1 MARNKKLGKVVKG
14 LVCVAGVTFAGM
26 YLAARKKKSDYT
38 YKDEPAEQNPFAGKK
53 VVFVQDDNDDE
64 NADGVRGHLEA
75 VSVSVQQQSLYSKY
89 GKRMLDVVL
98 SFGGLVALSPVY
110 AAIAL
115 AIKIE
120 DPGPVLFTQKRVGQ
134 NKEYFKLHK
143 FRSMKVSTPHDVPT
157 HQLENPEQYIT
168 KVGKFIR
175 AHSLDELPQIWDI
188 FVGNMSIIGPR
199 PGLWN
204 QDLLTAER
212 DKYGA
217 NDVKPGLTGW
227 AQINGRDELEI
238 PVKAKLDGEYV
249 QKQSLLFDLKCF
261 LGTVSKVSHD
271 DSVVEG
277 GTGEMKKKPYHYTDG
292 KSEEELIGNVGF
304 GEPVEVDLGAKKK
317 VLITGAGSYI
327 GQSFIQYAK
336 KYYPDNFEIEELDM
350 TDVAWRDKDFSGY
363 DVVYHVAGIAHADV
377 GNVSEEI
384 KSKYYEVNTGLA
396 VEAAE
401 KAKREGVK
409 TFIFMSSMIVYGD
422 SAPYGQEKVIDET
435 TVPHPANFYGDSK
448 LQADVAVRELADD
461 TYKVIVLRPPMIYGK
476 DSKGNYRTL
485 AKLAK
490 KLPIFPNV
498 DNERSMLYIENLC
511 EFLCQVMLLKPYRR
525 NSVVLLPQNGEWTK
539 TSDMVKMI
547 AKASGKKITELQ
559 YLAPAVWIGSK
570 MPGKIGGLV
579 NKAFG
584 NHCYAHN
591 MSMYIGMDY
600 QRNSLKA
607 SILEAECNIQLENRL
622 NTMKSD
628 KNGKSMLMLASV
640 ASMIDQFNMNN
651 IGILLSLGYKVT
663 VACNFKVGNTCSDKR
678 IKELKEEL
686 KELRVKFY
694 QIDFDRNVMNL
705 QQNMEAY
712 KQVEKLVK
720 LQRYDFIHCH
730 SPIGGVIGRIVA
742 HETKTKVIYTAH
754 GFHFYDGA
762 PKKNW
767 LLYYSIEKALSRWTD
782 ILITINK
789 EDYDIACK
797 KLCARRTI
805 YVPGIGIDIKRF
817 KNIPT
822 HKMIKRA
829 ELGIDDRDFVI
840 LSVGELN
847 DNKNHKVII
856 EALNRMN
863 ESDKCVYVIAG
874 EGINKE
880 LLERQA
886 EASNVNLRLLG
897 YREDIPELLKLSDVF
912 VLPSLREGLNVS
924 LMEAMAAGLPCI
936 AGKIRGNVD
945 LLPEEYCIEPTSVEK
960 WVERLRAVMMCD
972 RHQVGAKNEQK
983 IVDFSVDKVN
993 EKMKHIYKHI

>member
-26 YLAARKKKSDYT
+26 YLVARKKKSDYT
-38 YKDEPAEQNPFAGKK
+38 YKNEPAEQNPFAGKK

-188 FVGNMSIIGPR
+188 FVGNMSVIGPR

-249 QKQSLLFDLKCF
+249 QKQSFLFDMKCF
-261 LGTVSKVSHD
+261 LGTISKVSHD

-292 KSEEELIGNVGF
+292 KSEEELIGNIGF
-304 GEPVEVDLGAKKK
+304 GEPVEVDSGAKKK

-350 TDVAWRDKDFSGY
+350 TDAAWRDKDFSEY

-377 GNVSEEI
+377 GKVSEEI

-409 TFIFMSSMIVYGD
+409 TFVFMSSMIVYGD
-422 SAPYGQEKVIDET
+422 SAPYGQQKVIDET
-435 TVPHPANFYGDSK
+435 TVPKPSNFYGDSK

-476 DSKGNYRTL
+476 GSKGNYRTL

-490 KLPIFPNV
+490 KLPIFPDV

-511 EFLCQVMLLKPYRR
+511 EFLCQVLLLKSYHR

-539 TSDMVKMI
+539 TSDMVKEI
-547 AKASGKKITELQ
+547 AKASGKKIAELKCF
-559 YLAPAVWIGSK
+559 APAVWIGSK

-584 NHCYAHN
+584 NNCY
-591 MSMYIGMDY
+591 
-600 QRNSLKA
+600 
-607 SILEAECNIQLENRL
+607 
-622 NTMKSD
+622 
-628 KNGKSMLMLASV
+628 
-640 ASMIDQFNMNN
+640 
-651 IGILLSLGYKVT
+651 
-663 VACNFKVGNTCSDKR
+663 
-678 IKELKEEL
+678 
-686 KELRVKFY
+686 KF
-694 QIDFDRNVMNL
+694 
-705 QQNMEAY
+705 
-712 KQVEKLVK
+712 
-720 LQRYDFIHCH
+720 
-730 SPIGGVIGRIVA
+730 
-742 HETKTKVIYTAH
+742 
-754 GFHFYDGA
+754 
-762 PKKNW
+762 
-767 LLYYSIEKALSRWTD
+767 
-782 ILITINK
+782 
-789 EDYDIACK
+789 
-797 KLCARRTI
+797 
-805 YVPGIGIDIKRF
+805 
-817 KNIPT
+817 
-822 HKMIKRA
+822 
-829 ELGIDDRDFVI
+829 
-840 LSVGELN
+840 
-847 DNKNHKVII
+847 
-856 EALNRMN
+856 
-863 ESDKCVYVIAG
+863 
-874 EGINKE
+874 
-880 LLERQA
+880 
-886 EASNVNLRLLG
+886 EASFYSG
-897 YREDIPELLKLSDVF
+897 LKYQNTTVKQSA
-912 VLPSLREGLNVS
+912 
-924 LMEAMAAGLPCI
+924 MEI
-936 AGKIRGNVD
+936 N
-945 LLPEEYCIEPTSVEK
+945 S
-960 WVERLRAVMMCD
+960 
-972 RHQVGAKNEQK
+972 
-983 IVDFSVDKVN
+983 
-993 EKMKHIYKHI
+993 